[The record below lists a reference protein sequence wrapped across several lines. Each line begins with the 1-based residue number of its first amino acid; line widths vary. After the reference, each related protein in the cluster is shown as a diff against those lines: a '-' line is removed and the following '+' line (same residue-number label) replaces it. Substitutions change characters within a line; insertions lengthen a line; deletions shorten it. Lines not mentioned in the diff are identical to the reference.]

1 MKMDSWP
8 IVFQNVTL
16 IKMQLD
22 IAKAQFRQALEN
34 LERAPE
40 EHKIEFMK
48 EVGKILPTAVTLAQ
62 ETRDPE
68 LEALIR
74 QVQETLMTRR
84 IFLQFRAILVT
95 LLESK

>member
-1 MKMDSWP
+1 VKKSIGQATLEAFMKTDSRP

-16 IKMQLD
+16 IKMQLN
-22 IAKAQFRQALEN
+22 IVKAQFRQALKN

-48 EVGKILPTAVTLAQ
+48 EVGRILPAAVTVAQ

-68 LEALIR
+68 LEALIKKA
-74 QVQETLMTRR
+74 EKTL
-84 IFLQFRAILVT
+84 
-95 LLESK
+95 

>member
-1 MKMDSWP
+1 MKTDSRP

-16 IKMQLD
+16 IKMQLN
-22 IAKAQFRQALEN
+22 IVKAQFRQALKN

-48 EVGKILPTAVTLAQ
+48 EVGRILPAAVTVAQ

-68 LEALIR
+68 LEALIKKA
-74 QVQETLMTRR
+74 EKTL
-84 IFLQFRAILVT
+84 
-95 LLESK
+95 